1 MLVFL
6 CVESRI
12 ETKTTSILHREQLWQ
27 WSMALRAIH
36 HLFSL
41 SGLWLC
47 IVELLQWPEELI
59 AFRMMMESIMSL
71 WKDVKKTVKKNIVI
85 RENHSHSHLRA
96 C

>member
-1 MLVFL
+1 
-6 CVESRI
+6 
-12 ETKTTSILHREQLWQ
+12 
-27 WSMALRAIH
+27 MALRAIH